1 MHTAS
6 VPRTYSR
13 EEADEILRRALE
25 QQPDGGIHHDDLMAA
40 AREVGIPAAAVE
52 AAADEVGAS
61 QIVRDRV
68 QLLRRQKRAA
78 FARHLLTFL
87 IVNGGIFLFD
97 WFDGGPW
104 FFQYLLIVWGIVL
117 LLVGMRQLAPDQAG
131 LVRKAEREL
140 ERERRR
146 AERQRRRQGGRASP
160 PGVSQLPGAAREF
173 EAAVQE
179 GVSALMSAAAKAIR
193 DYSPGQKPRYRAD
206 DAAAQDVEGS
216 QQRSEQDTSPRHRRA

>member
-206 DAAAQDVEGS
+206 DAAAQDVEAS